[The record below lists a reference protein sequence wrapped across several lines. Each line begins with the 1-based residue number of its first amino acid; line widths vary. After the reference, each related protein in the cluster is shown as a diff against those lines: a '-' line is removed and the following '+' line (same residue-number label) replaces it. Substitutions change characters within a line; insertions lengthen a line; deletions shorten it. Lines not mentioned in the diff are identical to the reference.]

1 MSSIAVVDCGVG
13 NLRSVSR
20 ALQHVAPRH
29 RVVVTDKA
37 ADLDRADRV
46 VLPGQGAMGSWMEA
60 LDRSGLRESVLQA
73 IATRPVLGVCLG
85 LQALY
90 EASDEDGGIAGFGSL
105 RGSVRH
111 FSERILGGVLKIPH
125 MGWNKVVQTRTH
137 PLWAGI
143 EPDAHFYFVHS
154 YFVDSTSG
162 AETVGETDYGTV
174 FTSAAAFDNVF
185 AVQFHPEKSQRAGL
199 TLLRNFLNWDG

>member
-60 LDRSGLRESVLQA
+60 LDRSDLRESVLRA
-73 IATRPVLGVCLG
+73 ISTRPVLGVCLG

-111 FSERILGGVLKIPH
+111 FSERILSGVLKIPH

-199 TLLRNFLNWDG
+199 TLLRNFLHWDA

>member
-1 MSSIAVVDCGVG
+1 MSSIVVVDCGVG

-20 ALQHVAPRH
+20 ALQHVAPH
-29 RVVVTDKA
+29 QRVIVTDKA

-60 LDRSGLRESVLQA
+60 LDRSGLREAVIQA

-90 EASDEDGGIAGFGSL
+90 GSSDEDGGIVGFGLL

-111 FSERILGGVLKIPH
+111 FSERISSGALKIPH
-125 MGWNKVVQTRTH
+125 MGWNKVVQTRPH
-137 PLWAGI
+137 PLWEGI
-143 EPDAHFYFVHS
+143 EPDAHFFFVHS
-154 YFVDSTSG
+154 YFVDSASG

>member
-20 ALQHVAPRH
+20 ALEHVAPRH

-37 ADLDRADRV
+37 ADLVRADRV

-60 LDRSGLRESVLQA
+60 LNRCGLREPVLQA

-125 MGWNKVVQTRTH
+125 MGWNKVVQTRPH

-143 EPDAHFYFVHS
+143 EPDAPFYFVHS

>member
-1 MSSIAVVDCGVG
+1 MGSIAVVDCGVG
-13 NLRSVSR
+13 NLRSMSR
-20 ALQHVAPRH
+20 ALEHVAPRH
-29 RVVVTDKA
+29 HVVVTDRA

-46 VLPGQGAMGSWMEA
+46 VLPGQGAMGTWMGA
-60 LDRSGLRESVLQA
+60 LDRFGLRGSVLRA

-105 RGSVRH
+105 CGSVRH
-111 FSERILGGVLKIPH
+111 FSDRIPSGALKIPH
-125 MGWNKVVQTRTH
+125 MGWNKVIQTRPH

-154 YFVDSTSG
+154 YFVDSATD
-162 AETVGETDYGTV
+162 AETVGETEYGTV

-199 TLLRNFLNWDG
+199 TLLRNFLSWDA

>member
-125 MGWNKVVQTRTH
+125 MGWNKVVQTRPH

-143 EPDAHFYFVHS
+143 EPDAPFYFVHS